1 MASSKTRDTTH
12 RLALSLFPSGEEK
25 DQELQQ
31 VRVICKDS
39 DAVHTST
46 PESEAEEPVAKD
58 C

>member
-12 RLALSLFPSGEEK
+12 RLALSLFPSREEK

-31 VRVICKDS
+31 VLVICKDS
-39 DAVHTST
+39 DVVHKSP